1 MLVHWPLHSRLS
13 TASFPSRF
21 TPGEPACDR
30 FMPNNSVTPCVGTTK
45 HIPSIKNSDVP
56 PGTPGVCQPKFT
68 CRGLSRCH
76 SHSHLVAET
85 GRSWPWLVAER
96 NNLVNEGTATWSGAP
111 DIGEPTLTARS
122 SQNWASSYKLEHND
136 AVFPDKHWEEIKHA
150 KPEPAKVFARGA
162 RSPMQQKSLGIGLP
176 LAAAGL
182 EGGAGFTVGEGAEEA
197 ASTCRGKQPAR
208 PLTSRERTGDFL
220 GSIQPDKIKRV
231 LGIPEVPHISG
242 CQKFV
247 PQRKAGDYTVG
258 LSNINAYG
266 SLTARD
272 SVRTQSQELAA
283 SYLRGP
289 RISYPAAKLEGI
301 GRDLSVSTVLD
312 ASLGETSGPMA
323 EPLAQ
328 ENQAAQADKSEPHAF
343 ERGST
348 PIVGYSGCIVRGL
361 ETAPGITYTAKMHSS
376 RALSPHDGTGSSL
389 PPPPSGGSAC
399 RAAPVLHKT
408 RNVRSYNTT
417 PAHLLHKKLMHSRVV
432 NVDQQ
437 KGDVVYGI
445 FPVVD
450 SFLCDFSHV
459 LHGV

>member
-1 MLVHWPLHSRLS
+1 
-13 TASFPSRF
+13 
-21 TPGEPACDR
+21 
-30 FMPNNSVTPCVGTTK
+30 
-45 HIPSIKNSDVP
+45 
-56 PGTPGVCQPKFT
+56 
-68 CRGLSRCH
+68 
-76 SHSHLVAET
+76 
-85 GRSWPWLVAER
+85 
-96 NNLVNEGTATWSGAP
+96 
-111 DIGEPTLTARS
+111 
-122 SQNWASSYKLEHND
+122 
-136 AVFPDKHWEEIKHA
+136 
-150 KPEPAKVFARGA
+150 
-162 RSPMQQKSLGIGLP
+162 
-176 LAAAGL
+176 
-182 EGGAGFTVGEGAEEA
+182 
-197 ASTCRGKQPAR
+197 
-208 PLTSRERTGDFL
+208 
-220 GSIQPDKIKRV
+220 
-231 LGIPEVPHISG
+231 
-242 CQKFV
+242 
-247 PQRKAGDYTVG
+247 
-258 LSNINAYG
+258 
-266 SLTARD
+266 
-272 SVRTQSQELAA
+272 
-283 SYLRGP
+283 
-289 RISYPAAKLEGI
+289 
-301 GRDLSVSTVLD
+301 VLD

-445 FPVVD
+445 FVVD

-459 LHGV
+459 LHGG